1 MSSSNSDKIKSNGLN
16 FLIRWR
22 HERLR
27 RWSDSVRR
35 RWQVGNQPTTA
46 GGAYGGRSCSRRRG
60 KASVV
65 KEGLKRW
72 RRRRAKLRC
81 RRLRSPASLGLSWQA
96 SPRNHMNGR
105 RSAHLVFKSSMCGAG
120 AGAGAWPVCKWYCR
134 DTVSCSNSIQPF
146 LLEERNNIVSK
157 KKRKKQ

>member
-81 RRLRSPASLGLSWQA
+81 RHLRSAAILGLSCLSPASNSVPSAEPHAVQRQWLLDGC
-96 SPRNHMNGR
+96 G
-105 RSAHLVFKSSMCGAG
+105 AHLVFKSSMYGAG
-120 AGAGAWPVCKWYCR
+120 AGAGAWPVCEWYCPG
-134 DTVSCSNSIQPF
+134 SGMF
-146 LLEERNNIVSK
+146 
-157 KKRKKQ
+157 